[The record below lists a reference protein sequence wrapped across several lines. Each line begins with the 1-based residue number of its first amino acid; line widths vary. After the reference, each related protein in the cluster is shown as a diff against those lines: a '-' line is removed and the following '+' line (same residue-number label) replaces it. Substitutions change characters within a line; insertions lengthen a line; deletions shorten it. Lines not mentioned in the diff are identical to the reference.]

1 MIPIQIVLLS
11 YGYHTESGGKKLMM
25 TERLINLR
33 KEVSGRR
40 QADVA
45 KVLKI
50 SASTYST
57 YEQGTR
63 EADHAMLVKIANYYG
78 VSTDYLL
85 DSNAQRLPLTASDL
99 ASQITA
105 IKSQLNESNQPI
117 TYSGQLLSESQR
129 KTIIAALDGVN
140 LIAAS
145 MFKNS

>member
-1 MIPIQIVLLS
+1 MAITQKVVA
-11 YGYHTESGGKKLMM
+11 KKLMM

-33 KEVSGRR
+33 KEVNGRR

-45 KVLKI
+45 KALKI

-85 DSNAQRLPLTASDL
+85 DSNAQRLPLKASDL

-105 IKSQLNESNQPI
+105 IKSQLNDFNQPI
-117 TYSGQLLSESQR
+117 TFSGQLLSESQR
-129 KTIIAALDGVN
+129 KTMLAALDGVN
-140 LIAAS
+140 LIATS
-145 MFKNS
+145 FLKNP